1 MIFIGDLEP
10 YRKEIAGKRKKQYQR
25 LLEQADRYKT
35 MVLPEEHPKESTTY
49 MGIAIP
55 NLALAYCLSGDEE
68 YLHQAKR
75 FIRTVLSYEK
85 WGNAHLVNV
94 DLSASWILFGLSLG
108 TTGSSPGSPLRSSR
122 KFRPNP
128 ASRTDHAGLPARD
141 PRQGLVHQLLPEP

>member
-68 YLHQAKR
+68 YLHPGEAVL
-75 FIRTVLSYEK
+75 IATVLSYEK
-85 WGNAHLVNV
+85 WWRGNAI
-94 DLSASWILFGLSLG
+94 W
-108 TTGSSPGSPLRSSR
+108 
-122 KFRPNP
+122 
-128 ASRTDHAGLPARD
+128 
-141 PRQGLVHQLLPEP
+141 

>member
-10 YRKEIAGKRKKQYQR
+10 YRKEISGKRKKQYQR

-75 FIRTVLSYEK
+75 FIRTVL
-85 WGNAHLVNV
+85 LP
-94 DLSASWILFGLSLG
+94 
-108 TTGSSPGSPLRSSR
+108 TPPL
-122 KFRPNP
+122 PLET
-128 ASRTDHAGLPARD
+128 AMMLRTESKTLTP
-141 PRQGLVHQLLPEP
+141 L

>member
-1 MIFIGDLEP
+1 
-10 YRKEIAGKRKKQYQR
+10 
-25 LLEQADRYKT
+25 

-85 WGNAHLVNV
+85 WATPI
-94 DLSASWILFGLSLG
+94 W
-108 TTGSSPGSPLRSSR
+108 
-122 KFRPNP
+122 
-128 ASRTDHAGLPARD
+128 
-141 PRQGLVHQLLPEP
+141 